1 MPSFTPFDLLQILIL
16 ASGIY
21 LVLSLLRTTQGSGL
35 VRGLGLGVLVLGV
48 GMYALVDALELRELE
63 QVLDAILGVAT
74 IVLAIL
80 FQPELR
86 RGILSLGEHQFFG
99 RFLSTTGPEAI
110 SQVCDAAIEMARKRQ
125 GALIAFERKTPL
137 DSYADAGARIDAP
150 ISAELLDSI
159 FHPGAALHDGA
170 VVLREG
176 RVVAAAVLFPLSEN
190 ADLSK
195 STGTRHR
202 AALGLTEQTDAV
214 AVIVSE
220 ETGALSIAVDGV
232 MERRITRERFPDA
245 LAERLSMG
253 GSKDPE
259 RPGLGGILASLLR
272 SLLTAHLAQ
281 KAIAL
286 GLGFALFLVASNQV
300 TVTAEFT
307 VRLMPQLNRST
318 LGPPIIE
325 QVAIIA
331 PPGEDGTV
339 WRVFPVNP
347 GREYHLRVRGPRE
360 IMRQLEE
367 GIGGNLALDEGTQG
381 ELTLEASTV
390 RWGAGGYAKDLE
402 VQWID
407 ADNGGA
413 PRLDVRAFTEHEV
426 EPLPTSVV
434 VERGQLDERYEVDG
448 FDLRPSTVHV
458 LGPAAA
464 LDLQQ
469 RLSFEPVSLPHTDQE
484 NWSTSLVLSAELIQ
498 QGFSLVEDV
507 YLEAHVVPRID
518 DLGTLDK
525 EVVLVSFDPA
535 QPLAAQRFAQP
546 DTIAR
551 LRVRATRL
559 VGPGSDLDT
568 ADVNLALRK
577 IVAERARVYADVSR
591 MATDGSRTVKI
602 EVDQIPP
609 SVWIAE
615 LPPALRERLDISPRS
630 QLLVELAMEDET
642 LVLEPLEASESP
654 QGGDEESQEEH

>member
-1 MPSFTPFDLLQILIL
+1 VPSFTSFDLLQILIL
-16 ASGIY
+16 ATGIY

-35 VRGLGLGVLVLGV
+35 VRGLGFGALVLGV

-99 RFLSTTGPEAI
+99 RFLSKTGPEAL

-137 DSYADAGARIDAP
+137 DTYADAGARIDAP
-150 ISAELLDSI
+150 VSADLLDSI

-232 MERRITRERFPDA
+232 MERRISRERFPDA
-245 LAERLSMG
+245 LAERLGLSR
-253 GSKDPE
+253 SKDPE
-259 RPGLGGILASLLR
+259 RAGPGVILAGITR
-272 SLLTAHLAQ
+272 SLFTTHIAQ

-300 TVTAEFT
+300 TISAEFA
-307 VRLMPQLNRST
+307 VRLAPQLNRST

-331 PPGEDGTV
+331 PPGEDGIV

-347 GREYHLRVRGPRE
+347 VNPDRLYRLRVQGPRE
-360 IMRQLEE
+360 VMRQLEE
-367 GIGGNLALDEGTQG
+367 GIGGNIALDQGTQG
-381 ELTLEASTV
+381 ELTLDASAV
-390 RWGAGGYAKDLE
+390 RWGAGGYAKDLR
-402 VQWID
+402 VQWVD
-407 ADNGGA
+407 GGA

-434 VERGQLDERYEVDG
+434 VKRGHLDERYEVEG
-448 FDLRPSTVHV
+448 FVIRPSTVHL
-458 LGPAAA
+458 LGPADA

-469 RLSFEPVSLPHTDQE
+469 RLAFEPVSLPLTDQE
-484 NWSTSLVLSAELIQ
+484 NWSTSLALSPELVEQ
-498 QGFSLVEDV
+498 DFSLVEDV

-535 QPLAAQRFAQP
+535 RPRAAERFAQP
-546 DTIAR
+546 DITAR

-559 VGPGSDLDT
+559 LSPDSDLDT

-577 IVAERARVYADVSR
+577 IVAERARVYVDVSR
-591 MATDGSRTVKI
+591 MATDGSRTAKI
-602 EVDQIPP
+602 EVDPIPAAL
-609 SVWIAE
+609 WIAE

-642 LVLEPLEASESP
+642 LVLEPLEPSESP
-654 QGGDEESQEEH
+654 TGGDEESQEDH